1 LKIIKSQCFYRKTAE
16 YIFPTIPPK
25 PKRAKMYAS
34 PHFRGIKKVSGENI
48 LAYLYFFKLFLC
60 GSAYRACI
68 CTSTAV
74 NALICIYFIL
84 AVAFADSL
92 NRTLSSTSA
101 A

>member
-1 LKIIKSQCFYRKTAE
+1 MFLSKNGGIYFFGGGTEFTAVENPCAFGHKKS
-16 YIFPTIPPK
+16 
-25 PKRAKMYAS
+25 KR
-34 PHFRGIKKVSGENI
+34 GNI
-48 LAYLYFFKLFLC
+48 LAYFYFFKLFLC

-74 NALICIYFIL
+74 NALICINFIL

>member
-1 LKIIKSQCFYRKTAE
+1 MFLSKNGGIYFPDDTAE
-16 YIFPTIPPK
+16 AEMSKNVCF
-25 PKRAKMYAS
+25 AAFS
-34 PHFRGIKKVSGENI
+34 GHKKVSGENI

-68 CTSTAV
+68 CTSTTV

>member
-1 LKIIKSQCFYRKTAE
+1 MFLSKNGGIYFPDDTAE
-16 YIFPTIPPK
+16 AETSKNVCF
-25 PKRAKMYAS
+25 AAAS
-34 PHFRGIKKVSGENI
+34 GHKKVSGENI

>member
-1 LKIIKSQCFYRKTAE
+1 MFLSKNGGIYFPDDTAE
-16 YIFPTIPPK
+16 AETSKNVCF
-25 PKRAKMYAS
+25 AAFS
-34 PHFRGIKKVSGENI
+34 EHKKVSGENI

>member
-1 LKIIKSQCFYRKTAE
+1 MFLSKNGGIYFPDDTAE
-16 YIFPTIPPK
+16 AETSKNVCF
-25 PKRAKMYAS
+25 AA
-34 PHFRGIKKVSGENI
+34 FWGIKKVSGENI

>member
-1 LKIIKSQCFYRKTAE
+1 MFLSKNGGIYFPDNTAE
-16 YIFPTIPPK
+16 AETSKNVCFAAFSGHK
-25 PKRAKMYAS
+25 KSKRGKH
-34 PHFRGIKKVSGENI
+34 PR
-48 LAYLYFFKLFLC
+48 LPYFFKLFLC

>member
-1 LKIIKSQCFYRKTAE
+1 MFLSKNGGIYFPDDTAE
-16 YIFPTIPPK
+16 AETSKNVYS
-25 PKRAKMYAS
+25 AAAS
-34 PHFRGIKKVSGENI
+34 EHKKVSGENI

>member
-1 LKIIKSQCFYRKTAE
+1 MFLSKNGGIYFSDDTAE
-16 YIFPTIPPK
+16 TETS
-25 PKRAKMYAS
+25 KMCTL
-34 PHFRGIKKVSGENI
+34 PQLRGIKKVSGEI
-48 LAYLYFFKLFLC
+48 SSLTFISLKLFLC